1 MRVVVI
7 GAGLAG
13 LVAAEELERAGREV
27 LVLEARDRVGGRTW
41 SRRLRGGAPVEM
53 GAEFVLPG
61 NDALVALADRLGL
74 GLGERGMSYGRRD
87 PVGGIGTNHSEL
99 ELAARKVAAGLEG
112 FEPAEAPDAER
123 FLGTLAIPE
132 GAREALTARVE
143 VSAAG
148 AVADVSARD
157 LSGLAHI
164 DREPARSVAPGNDA
178 VAKALAERL
187 AGSVRLG
194 SPVRAVRTRPHSVRV
209 DAGDG
214 VVVEADRLIV
224 AVPASV
230 IDMIEFD
237 PPLPS
242 DARAA
247 LASIAYGHA
256 AKLFVPLREGSAPA
270 EPSAVLSVPERFW
283 CWTASGADG
292 TPSVALNC
300 FCGSPAALAA
310 LEVESGPGRWLE
322 AIARLRPDLDLDP
335 SGAAL
340 STWDDDPWA
349 RAAYSLSAG
358 PLVER
363 VLSGRFGPIAFAGE
377 HTAGAHAALMEGAV
391 RSGQRAARVIAER

>member
-13 LVAAEELERAGREV
+13 LAAADELERAGREV
-27 LVLEARDRVGGRTW
+27 VVLEARDRVGGRTW

-61 NDALVALADRLGL
+61 NDALIDLAHTLGL
-74 GLGERGMSYGRRD
+74 SLGERGMSYGRRD
-87 PVGGIGTNHSEL
+87 PVGGIGTDHSEL
-99 ELAARKVAAGLEG
+99 EFAARKVAAGLEG
-112 FEPAEAPDAER
+112 FEPEEAPDAER

-132 GAREALTARVE
+132 GAREALRARIE

-148 AVADVSARD
+148 HVADISARD
-157 LSGLAHI
+157 LGGLAHI
-164 DREPARSVAPGNDA
+164 DREPALSIAPGNDS

-187 AGSVRLG
+187 AGSVRL
-194 SPVRAVRTRPHSVRV
+194 STPVRRVRTRPHSVRV
-209 DAGDG
+209 DTGDG
-214 VVVEADRLIV
+214 LEIEADRCIV
-224 AVPASV
+224 AIPASV
-230 IDMIEFD
+230 IGRVEFD

-247 LASIAYGHA
+247 LDGIAYGHA
-256 AKLFVPLREGSAPA
+256 AKLFVPLREPA

-283 CWTASGADG
+283 CWTAHGADG
-292 TPSVALNC
+292 TRPIALNC
-300 FCGSPAALAA
+300 FAGSPAALERLDVAN
-310 LEVESGPGRWLE
+310 GPDRWLE
-322 AIARLRPDLDLDP
+322 AVVRLRPDLDLDL

-349 RAAYSLSAG
+349 GAAYSLSAG

-363 VLSGRFGPIAFAGE
+363 VLSRRFGPLAFAGE
-377 HTAGAHAALMEGAV
+377 HTAGGFAALMEGAV
-391 RSGQRAARVIAER
+391 RSGKRAARVIGERV